1 MWFVYILLC
10 ENGSFYIGIALDPQK
25 RLLMHQNGKGARY
38 TKIYKPIAI
47 VYTEQL
53 LSQPEA
59 MKRERELKTWPRK
72 KKEQLVKS
80 YASGISKK

>member
-10 ENGSFYIGIALDPQK
+10 ENGSFYIGIALDPKK
-25 RLLMHQNGKGARY
+25 RLLVHQKGKGALY

-47 VYTEQL
+47 VYIEQL
-53 LSQPEA
+53 ATQIEA

-72 KKEQLVKS
+72 KKEELVKR
-80 YASGISKK
+80 YASVNSK